1 MEEIKKKIEE
11 LKKEK
16 NAIIV
21 AHNYARPEVQ
31 NIADF
36 TGDSLEL
43 SRKASETNAEMILFC
58 GVHFMAET
66 ASIISPEAKVL
77 LPDLNAGCSLAES
90 ITAEDLVNWK
100 RQHPNAVVIS
110 YINTTAEVKAESDHC
125 CTSSNAVKVVEAIP
139 KDKEILFLPDK
150 FLGAY
155 VQEMT
160 GRKIHIWKGSCH
172 VHEKI
177 TETDFEDMK
186 RENPDAVFLIHPES
200 SCTQNCVKKA
210 TQHNDDSIRFFSTSG
225 MINYV
230 NNSNE
235 NKFVVA
241 TEVGILHRLK
251 KDNPGKM
258 FIPIKENAVCEY
270 MKLTTLEKIYYAL
283 LYEQYE
289 VKVKKNIADRARKA
303 IENMISIG

>member
-110 YINTTAEVKAESDHC
+110 YINTTAEVKAESDYC
-125 CTSSNAVKVVEAIP
+125 CTSSNAVKVVESIP
-139 KDKEILFLPDK
+139 NDKEILFLPDK

-160 GRKIHIWKGSCH
+160 GRKIHIWNGSCH

-177 TETDFEDMK
+177 TETDFEEMK
-186 RENPDAVFLIHPES
+186 RKNPDAVFLIHPES

-210 TQHNDDSIRFFSTSG
+210 ARYSDDSIRFFSTSG